1 MGIIKLDCLAVNPNN
16 TIVYGIGSAYIDGI
30 NNFTREDASLL
41 LVRSELN
48 LTSFKRIKWIIVSIV
63 QAKEFPYFWA
73 QSTDFVDC
81 AVSRTGIFTAL
92 AVQKPT
98 YKNYGSTVWTGI
110 KFDPAS
116 GVKGANGS
124 SQVGGSSG
132 WEPFGAGNDYLNAG
146 YFMSHAAI
154 YYDQRV
160 KVQGGPAEGVVK
172 ERFIHAVMRGDGK
185 LLFGSYGP
193 NDSLSNDTFA
203 SWNMNS
209 SLPFP
214 QTPKLMSLGQGYA
227 HVYREEAGTIT
238 SYPLTDVNASIPSY
252 ISTNALPGL
261 TLKHIIPGVRNGI
274 SFLACIGDNSM
285 YFISNLLETNNTITT
300 PKTSQIY
307 PITTTNSTSTSLSTP
322 LRPYLFVTSQ
332 YNTTDS
338 PIEISYSS
346 PVIQNT
352 FHFGISLSSEGHIYG
367 INLSGNSSSNTFGR
381 TENAGAVWVN
391 APYDSHFGIALA
403 PPWDMPEEQYS
414 RGRVG

>member
-16 TIVYGIGSAYIDGI
+16 TIVYGIGSAYIDGT
-30 NNFTREDASLL
+30 NNFTREEALLL
-41 LVRSELN
+41 LVRSEPN
-48 LTSFKRIKWIIVSIV
+48 PTSFKRIKWTIVSIV
-63 QAKEFPYFWA
+63 QATKFPYYWA

-81 AVSRTGIFTAL
+81 AVSRTGIFSAL

-98 YKNYGSTVWTGI
+98 YKNYGSIVWTGI
-110 KFDPAS
+110 KFDPAL

-132 WEPFGAGNDYLNAG
+132 WEPFGGGNDYLNSG

-160 KVQGGPAEGVVK
+160 KVQGGPTESVVK
-172 ERFIHAVMRGDGK
+172 ERFIHAVMSEDGN
-185 LLFGSYGP
+185 LIFGSYGP
-193 NDSLSNDTFA
+193 NDPLSNNTFA
-203 SWNMNS
+203 SWSMNS

-214 QTPKLMSLGQGYA
+214 QVPKLMSLGQGYA

-238 SYPLTDVNASIPSY
+238 SYPLTDVQTSTPNY
-252 ISTNALPGL
+252 ISTNAVPGL

-307 PITTTNSTSTSLSTP
+307 PITTTNSTLTSLSTSLS
-322 LRPYLFVTSQ
+322 PYLFVTSQ
-332 YNTTDS
+332 YNTTD
-338 PIEISYSS
+338 PIEISYST
-346 PVIQNT
+346 PFIQNT
-352 FHFGISLSSEGHIYG
+352 FHFGISLSPEGHIYG
-367 INLSGNSSSNTFGR
+367 INLSGNSSSNTFGQ

-391 APYDSHFGIALA
+391 APYDSHFGTALG
-403 PPWDMPEEQYS
+403 PTNEMPEENYS
-414 RGRVG
+414 PGL